1 MGKKRKR
8 IRWSLLVWAAVA
20 VMGAAF
26 VAQRRLQSGRGTS
39 IPQGVQVAAAT
50 RGAIQER
57 ITATGIVAAQ
67 TGAMV
72 KIGSQ
77 VTGRIR
83 RLPADV
89 GTQIQAG
96 QVVAVLDS
104 PDLQAQVDQQR
115 HSVDAAEAAL
125 AQAQSRLHQ
134 AIENAGLSK
143 QQTRAQIAEAAAA
156 LQAAAGRVESS
167 AATAQLQPTQTAT
180 GITSAAAAL
189 STAQSQQQQV
199 EQTVRQQILQA
210 QSSVDDAQAAADN
223 AQRTLARQEKLLAQ
237 GFIPAQNVDDSRAAG
252 RQMVARL
259 ASAKANR
266 DIVQEKTRADLQAAR
281 DQVSQA
287 KANLGS
293 ARASRLQDT
302 MRQADLRTAQ
312 ESLRQAR
319 ATLAL
324 QQANRSQDLIRQ
336 MAITESRGAVAQA
349 QQSLLQAR
357 AQLRYQL
364 AQWDKTV
371 IRSPIRGTVLSITAQ
386 QGETVAA
393 GLAAPTLITVA
404 DLSRLDVLA
413 YVDETDIGRIRL
425 GLPAEVRVDAFSSR
439 LFHGRVS
446 KIASA
451 STIKDNVVTY
461 ETTIG
466 LRDAGSLL
474 RPDMTADVTLILGE
488 QKDVVLVP
496 SEAVHREI
504 SRSIVYVLHRKKQGK
519 ERVEIRAVKPG
530 VDDGMQAELRSGL
543 QPGEEVVLA
552 GLPRLGVQAADAQN
566 SRPSGRR

>member
-8 IRWSLLVWAAVA
+8 IRWSLLIWVVVVA
-20 VMGAAF
+20 VGASYA
-26 VAQRRLQSGRGTS
+26 VQRQLQSGRGTG
-39 IPQGVQVAAAT
+39 IPKGGQVAAAV

-57 ITATGIVAAQ
+57 ITATGVVAAQ

-77 VTGRIR
+77 ITGRIR

-115 HSVDAAEAAL
+115 HSVAAAEASL
-125 AQAQSRLHQ
+125 AQARSRLHQ
-134 AIENAGLSK
+134 AIENSGFSK
-143 QQTRAQIAEAAAA
+143 QQTDAQIAEADAA
-156 LQAAAGRVESS
+156 LKAAAGKVESS

-199 EQTVRQQILQA
+199 EQTARQQILQA

-237 GFIPAQNVDDSRAAG
+237 GFIPAQNVDDSRASA

-259 ASAKANR
+259 ESAKANL
-266 DIVQEKTRADLQAAR
+266 DIVKEKTRADLLAAR

-287 KANLGS
+287 KANLAS

-302 MRQADLRTAQ
+302 MRAADLRTAR
-312 ESLRQAR
+312 ESLRQAQ

-324 QQANRSQDLIRQ
+324 QRASRSQDRMRQ
-336 MAITESRGAVAQA
+336 MAIIESQGAVEQA
-349 QQSLLQAR
+349 QEALLQAR

-371 IRSPIRGTVLSITAQ
+371 IHSPIRGTVLSITAQ
-386 QGETVAA
+386 QGETIAA

-404 DLSRLDVLA
+404 DLNRLEVLA
-413 YVDETDIGRIRL
+413 YVDETDIGRVRL
-425 GLPAEVRVDAFSSR
+425 GLPAEVRVEAFPAR
-439 LFHGRVS
+439 TFHGRVTR
-446 KIASA
+446 IASA

-461 ETTIG
+461 ETTIA
-466 LRDAGSLL
+466 LRDAVGLP

-504 SRSIVYVLHRKKQGK
+504 NRSIVYVLHRKKQGK
-519 ERVEIRAVKPG
+519 ERAEIRAVKPG
-530 VDDGMQAELRSGL
+530 IDDGLHAELRSGL

-552 GLPRLGVQAADAQN
+552 GLPRLGVQAADAQ
-566 SRPSGRR
+566 SGGPGRR